1 MDDEYPEL
9 MEAYKKEPTKKVAER
24 ILGVV
29 HVLVDKMSIA
39 EVARLHRKAYNTIK
53 NHCDRFKERGID
65 GLRDAPRSG
74 RPPKIKNQTL
84 DKYL

>member
-53 NHCDRFKERGID
+53 NHCDRVTVH
-65 GLRDAPRSG
+65 GLELPWRVNSHVEEGQGGCRCAA
-74 RPPKIKNQTL
+74 I
-84 DKYL
+84 